1 MKSWTRREFGGLTG
15 AAVLTALRPRRAR
28 SQAKAKVAVI
38 GGGVGGATVARY
50 LASGT
55 APVEVTLVEPSG
67 LYSTCFFSNLYL
79 AGLRPF
85 ESLTHGYETLR
96 RQYGIAI
103 VHDSAAMI
111 DPVAKIVGLSSGAK
125 LSYDRVVL
133 APGIAFQDRAI
144 DGYDAAAM
152 QIMPHAWKA
161 GAQTKLLRK
170 QLQSMEDGGVFVL
183 VVPPDPFRC
192 PPAPYERASLVA
204 SYFQRYKP
212 RSKILVLDAKST
224 FMGQDLFQDAWQRH
238 YPGMIEWLPAEF
250 TGGVKAVDVKARSVI
265 TAEGTFKAAVA
276 NVIPAQKAGHLAQQM
291 GLADRS
297 GWCPVDPVTF
307 ESTLQPSIH
316 LVGDAI
322 IAGDMPKSAFSA
334 NSQAKACAFAVAS
347 VLTGSSRSTPH
358 LFNTCYTFLA
368 PTTHGATPSA
378 TNLSP
383 GRSEPRMRLS
393 VKWTKAPRCAAVLR
407 VKRKAGT
414 TPSPATCSA
423 DEWRSGNRLAGDNR
437 KAGRAHGRSA
447 LNRRRL
453 IRSRRRNGIRQSL

>member
-15 AAVLTALRPRRAR
+15 AAVLTALRPRSAR

-50 LASGT
+50 LAAGT

-79 AGLRPF
+79 AGLRSF

-96 RQYGIAI
+96 RQYGIAV

-133 APGIAFQDRAI
+133 APGIAFQDGAI

-204 SYFQRYKP
+204 SYFQRHKP

-224 FMGQDLFQDAWQRH
+224 FTGQDLFQDAWQRH

-265 TAEGTFKAAVA
+265 TAEETFKAAVA

-334 NSQAKACAFAVAS
+334 NSQAKACAFALAS

-368 PTTHGATPSA
+368 PDDAWSNAISYKP
-378 TNLSP
+378 L
-383 GRSEPRMRLS
+383 
-393 VKWTKAPRCAAVLR
+393 
-407 VKRKAGT
+407 AGT
-414 TPSPATCSA
+414 IRTAHASISKV
-423 DEWRSGNRLAGDNR
+423 DES
-437 KAGRAHGRSA
+437 SEM
-447 LNRRRL
+447 RRRAA
-453 IRSRRRNGIRQSL
+453 REAEGWYDAFTRDVFG